1 MSWFRYVVVVT
12 TIFLLENCAP
22 PPSLVSNV
30 SPASIPKGYGRIG
43 IYRLYEPS
51 VSSNVANVDLNGV
64 RVESLLPWGTVY
76 YQDLPPGEYR
86 VTVENS
92 VAANDSKD
100 LVVSA
105 GQNVFAKIVVAD
117 SFLSGGGTMGVHREG
132 FFVWLVARDQAQ
144 DEVVQI
150 STTKWF

>member
-12 TIFLLENCAP
+12 TIFLLANCATP
-22 PPSLVSNV
+22 PPFVSNM
-30 SPASIPKGYGRIG
+30 SPASVPKGYGRIC

-51 VSSNVANVDLNGV
+51 VSSSVANVDLNGA
-64 RVESLLPWGTVY
+64 RIESLLPWGAVY

-92 VAANDSKD
+92 IAANDSKD

-105 GQNVFAKIVVAD
+105 GQDVFAKIVVAD
-117 SFLSGGGTMGVHREG
+117 NFLSGGGTQGVHREA

-144 DEVVQI
+144 DEAA
-150 STTKWF
+150 SLP

>member
-12 TIFLLENCAP
+12 TIFLLASCAP
-22 PPSLVSNV
+22 PPVVSNM
-30 SPASIPKGYGRIG
+30 SPASIPNGYGRIC

-51 VSSNVANVDLNGV
+51 VSLNDANIDLNGT
-64 RVESLLPWGTVY
+64 RIESLLPWGAVY
-76 YQDLPPGEYR
+76 YQDLPPGAYR

-92 VAANDSKD
+92 IAANDSKD

-105 GQNVFAKIVVAD
+105 GQDVFAKIVVAD
-117 SFLSGGGTMGVHREG
+117 NFLSGGGTQGVHREA

-144 DEVVQI
+144 DEAA
-150 STTKWF
+150 SLP